1 LREWITCSGV
11 EHHLPG
17 QSKENHQFL
26 KKVDL
31 VEVSMQSKTIWP
43 FVWLIIFVFV
53 LLTACS
59 SGTAQP
65 TESPAE
71 PEPTVPQKTEEVEPS
86 PEIVPTEEKLPG
98 PIESLDLVKN
108 AVIQIEADGSF
119 VNPDFSVSYNDAGFG
134 SGFIIDPTG
143 LAVTNNHVVT
153 GAALLKV
160 WIGGETGTTYNAKVV
175 GVSECSDLALIDIE
189 GDNFPYLDW
198 HEGPINVGLEV
209 YAAGFPLAEPQ
220 FTLTRGIVSK
230 EEAGGETYWASVDY
244 VIEHDATINPGN
256 SGGPLLD
263 ENGRVV
269 GINYSG
275 RETNQYYAIGRDLA
289 IKVVNKLEEGK
300 NVEWVGINGEAFAN
314 EDFSG
319 IWVYSVESGSPADK
333 AGIEGGDIVTTF
345 ENLILASDGTMSDYC
360 DVLRSHDSD
369 DTLDIEVLRYATGE
383 VLTGQLN
390 GRALET
396 AVTFTNT
403 VEEELNTVVEDTG
416 VYSGYVSVTDDY
428 GAIQMDIP
436 AEWTEINGG
445 YWEDGGDM
453 IGSTISAAAD
463 LDTYLN
469 TWSES
474 GVFFGASDD
483 LAKLGGYVNLLDV
496 RREALI
502 GDCKYDTR
510 YDYEDSAYRGKYDL
524 FENCGN
530 SGNVYIVLTAVPKDN
545 SQAFLILV
553 EMQITKGSDFDALDQ
568 ILATFD
574 VVGSLP

>member
-1 LREWITCSGV
+1 M
-11 EHHLPG
+11 
-17 QSKENHQFL
+17 
-26 KKVDL
+26 KKRTV
-31 VEVSMQSKTIWP
+31 V
-43 FVWLIIFVFV
+43 FFV
-53 LLTACS
+53 LKLTILVVLLVACS
-59 SGTAQP
+59 SGTPEPTDSPSKTEP
-65 TESPAE
+65 TES
-71 PEPTVPQKTEEVEPS
+71 QKSAEVEPS
-86 PEIVPTEEKLPG
+86 PEIDPTEEIPSG
-98 PIESLDLVKN
+98 AISNLDEARN
-108 AVIQIEADGSF
+108 AIIQIEADGTF

-134 SGFIIDPTG
+134 SGFIIDPSG

-153 GAALLKV
+153 GAALLKI
-160 WIGGETGTTYNAKVV
+160 WIGGDTGKTYNAKVV

-189 GDNFPYLDW
+189 GDDFPYLDW

-209 YAAGFPLAEPQ
+209 YAAGFPLGEPQ

-263 ENGRVV
+263 QDGRIV
-269 GINYSG
+269 GINYRG
-275 RETNQYYAIGRDLA
+275 RETDQYFAIGRDLA
-289 IKVVNKLEEGK
+289 VKVVDVLDEGQR
-300 NVEWVGINGEAFAN
+300 VESIGINGEAFVSD
-314 EDFSG
+314 EFSG
-319 IWVYSVESGSPADK
+319 VWVYSVESGSPADK
-333 AGIEGGDIVTTF
+333 AGIEGGDILTMV

-390 GRALET
+390 GRELET
-396 AVTFTNT
+396 AVTFTQT
-403 VEEELNTVVEDTG
+403 IEEEISEVVEDTG
-416 VYSGYVSVTDDY
+416 TYSGYMNVIDDY
-428 GAIQMDIP
+428 GAIQMDVP
-436 AEWTEINGG
+436 AEWIDIYGG
-445 YWEDGGDM
+445 IWEDEGET

-463 LDTYLN
+463 LDAYYN

-483 LAKLGGYVNLLDV
+483 LANLGGYVNLLDV
-496 RREALI
+496 RRDALI
-502 GDCKYDTR
+502 ENCKYDTR
-510 YDYEDSAYRGKYDL
+510 YDYEDVAYRGKYDL
-524 FENCGN
+524 FENCGD

-545 SQAFLILV
+545 PQAFLILV
-553 EMQITKGSDFDALDQ
+553 EMQITKEADFDALDQ

>member
-1 LREWITCSGV
+1 
-11 EHHLPG
+11 
-17 QSKENHQFL
+17 
-26 KKVDL
+26 
-31 VEVSMQSKTIWP
+31 MKTRTIKP
-43 FVWLIIFVFV
+43 FVWIMTFV
-53 LLTACS
+53 LLLVAACS
-59 SGTAQP
+59 SGASEPTDLP
-65 TESPAE
+65 TETE
-71 PEPTVPQKTEEVEPS
+71 PNEPQKTEEVEPS
-86 PEIVPTEEKLPG
+86 PVVVAPEETSSG
-98 PIESLDLVKN
+98 AISSLDEAKN
-108 AVIQIEADGSF
+108 AVIQIEADGTF
-119 VNPDFSVSYNDAGFG
+119 VNPDFSVSYNTAGLG
-134 SGFIIDPTG
+134 SGFIIDPSG

-160 WIGGETGTTYNAKVV
+160 WIGGDTRKTYNAKVV

-189 GDNFPYLDW
+189 GDDFPYLDW
-198 HEGPINVGLEV
+198 HEGPIKVGLEI
-209 YAAGFPLAEPQ
+209 YAAGFPLGEPQ

-230 EEAGGETYWASVDY
+230 EETGGETSWASVDY

-263 ENGRVV
+263 EDGRVV

-275 RETNQYYAIGRDLA
+275 RETDQYFAIGRDLA
-289 IKVVNKLEEGK
+289 VKVVNDLDEGQDI
-300 NVEWVGINGEAFAN
+300 ESIGINGDAFVDD
-314 EDFSG
+314 EFSG
-319 IWVYSVESGSPADK
+319 IWVYSVETGSPADK
-333 AGIEGGDIVTTF
+333 AGIEGGDIITMV
-345 ENLILASDGTMSDYC
+345 ESLILASDGTMSDYC

-390 GRALET
+390 GRELEAT
-396 AVTFTNT
+396 ATFTET
-403 VEEELNTVVEDTG
+403 IEEDITQVVEESGT
-416 VYSGYVSVTDDY
+416 YSGYINVVDDY

-436 AEWTEINGG
+436 AEWTDIYGG
-445 YWEDGGDM
+445 YWEDEGDT
-453 IGSTISAAAD
+453 IGSAISAAAD
-463 LDTYLN
+463 LDVYLN

-496 RREALI
+496 RRDALI
-502 GDCKYDTR
+502 DDCKYDTR
-510 YDYEDSAYRGKYDL
+510 YDYEDVVYRGKYDL
-524 FENCGN
+524 FENCGD

-553 EMQITKGSDFDALDQ
+553 EMQITKESDFDALDQ